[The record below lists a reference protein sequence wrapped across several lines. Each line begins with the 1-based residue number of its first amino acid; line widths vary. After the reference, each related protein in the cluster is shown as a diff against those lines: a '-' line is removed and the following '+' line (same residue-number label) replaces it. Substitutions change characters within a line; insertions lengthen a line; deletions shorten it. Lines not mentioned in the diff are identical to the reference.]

1 MTDMIT
7 VPSCDREAIAC
18 SLSLFV
24 RNLELGRLL
33 HEYHL
38 SKTSLAV
45 MEDKLNHVR
54 KNVNPVLWADTF
66 ADDEDFY
73 EAGYQPGDE
82 VELFAADEAGQ
93 LAKKRLAVLEKYQL
107 AEAKTPPEDF
117 SLAGP
122 HKDLLPLTER
132 EGGLARVASPAS
144 PASDGYSGGSDGYW
158 VSVSVSPEPSPKAKP
173 AVSQLGHDLK
183 NVALG
188 RSVGGFKPT
197 PSSSPSPAPPE
208 NSPTASE
215 RAEGSLQLQ
224 SFLQVAASDSAN
236 AGECRSIRLVRRE
249 EPSLIRS
256 GVKPPGDERFWPIFA
271 GADGEFMDKAGTR
284 GSSLKRDAPCRMLD
298 APFSGVG
305 TDDGAEGECRL
316 CGLR

>member
-1 MTDMIT
+1 MIVTNYCFHFLMTDMIT

-54 KNVNPVLWADTF
+54 KNVNPALWAETF

-122 HKDLLPLTER
+122 HKDLLPLTKR

-144 PASDGYSGGSDGYW
+144 PASDGYW

-224 SFLQVAASDSAN
+224 SFLQVAASGSAN
-236 AGECRSIRLVRRE
+236 AGECRSIRLVERE

-256 GVKPPGDERFWPIFA
+256 GDERFWPIFA
-271 GADGEFMDKAGTR
+271 GADGKAGAR
-284 GSSLKRDAPCRMLD
+284 ESSLKRDAPCRMLD